1 MLQGLR
7 FLLRQGIA
15 IRGHFEEEGN
25 LRQLLLAWSSSCKDL
40 QEWNKEGKYM
50 SHEIIN
56 EFIKLMGNTVLR
68 NIITNIKSCEQ
79 MKQQTSQMNV
89 CIRYVDDEY
98 VVNEDSL
105 GVHCIPNIKAET
117 LFVALKNV
125 LACCGLSLSLCRGQA
140 YDGASVMQGRRKGLA
155 TLIKTEVPAAL
166 LVHCLAHSLNLCL
179 QDASRKILLLR
190 DAIDLVREIA
200 KLINLSPKRKYLF
213 NEKLLQCEDR
223 EVNGIR
229 PLCPTRWTVR
239 TGAID
244 VVVKSYATILDT
256 LEEIYQT
263 THDEYGVKAAG
274 LLSTLDKFETY
285 FGLKLSHLLFAAAEE
300 VSKVLQTKN
309 LSVQEAVSSV
319 NVIKRYYKQIR
330 KDEDF

>member
-1 MLQGLR
+1 MFSKKGDAAFITTGFGNYKKAIEKFEIHEKSDCHNEARVKIAFLKGPSISVQLNTQIAKLQSVRRSGLLFMLQGLR

-15 IRGHFEEEGN
+15 IRGHFEEEGS

-68 NIITNIKSCEQ
+68 NIITNIKSCEPCWYSIIADETTYITC
-79 MKQQTSQMNV
+79 KEQMNV

-105 GVHCIPNIKAET
+105 GIHCIPNIKAET

-140 YDGASVMQGRRKGLA
+140 YDGASAMQGRRKGLA

-166 LVHCLAHSLNLCL
+166 PVHCLAHSLNLCL

-200 KLINLSPKRKYLF
+200 KLINFSPKRKYLF

-229 PLCPTRWTVR
+229 TWYVHLPLMCV
-239 TGAID
+239 
-244 VVVKSYATILDT
+244 
-256 LEEIYQT
+256 
-263 THDEYGVKAAG
+263 G
-274 LLSTLDKFETY
+274 LLPSEDTTY
-285 FGLKLSHLLFAAAEE
+285 
-300 VSKVLQTKN
+300 
-309 LSVQEAVSSV
+309 
-319 NVIKRYYKQIR
+319 
-330 KDEDF
+330 